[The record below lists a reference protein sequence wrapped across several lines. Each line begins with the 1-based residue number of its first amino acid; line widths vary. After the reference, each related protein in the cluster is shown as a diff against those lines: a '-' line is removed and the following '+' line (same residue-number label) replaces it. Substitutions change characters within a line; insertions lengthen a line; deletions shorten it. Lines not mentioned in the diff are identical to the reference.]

1 MHTQSAT
8 TGSAEDGEFYF
19 MSSHRSLKAG
29 GVHARIHTPARGAL
43 DPDSVFSR
51 EVAEAFARARA
62 DGIASP
68 VLMGAI
74 PFDIDQ
80 PSELFIPA
88 RHVFF
93 DRQERLQAATQR
105 AGDGGKVVGSRSI
118 PDEQGFKA
126 AVSQAIEQFS
136 HGEIRKAVLSRV
148 LEVDF
153 DRPVSAERVFD
164 AVCAQNPNGYQFQLP
179 LADGGRLV
187 GVSPEL
193 LLQKEGTRVRTFPL
207 AGSAKRQSDPAADA
221 AASAR
226 LLDSSK
232 DHYEHSLVIDDI
244 QSVLG
249 PYCAELSIPS
259 APSLLGTRAMWHLGS
274 QIDGVLA
281 DASLPILQLAC
292 RLHPTPA
299 ICGFPT
305 QASRQLIR
313 EIEPFERG
321 VFSGIV
327 GWCDE
332 HGNGEWAV
340 TIRCATVADTRV
352 RLFAGA
358 GIVAASTPESEWA
371 ETQAKLGTMLGAFG
385 LSGQEAAA

>member
-1 MHTQSAT
+1 MHTQSALS
-8 TGSAEDGEFYF
+8 GNAEDGEFYF

-29 GVHARIHTPARGAL
+29 GMHSRIQTPARGAL
-43 DPDSVFSR
+43 DPDSAFCR
-51 EVAEAFARARA
+51 EVAQAFAQARA
-62 DGIASP
+62 DGIDAP

-80 PSELFIPA
+80 PSELFIPR
-88 RHVFF
+88 RHAFF
-93 DRQERLQAATQR
+93 DRNERLHAAR
-105 AGDGGKVVGSRSI
+105 RGDGCGQVVSARSI

-126 AVSQAIEQFS
+126 AVSRAIQQFGG
-136 HGEIRKAVLSRV
+136 GEIRKAVLSRV

-153 DRPVSAERVFD
+153 DRPVSATGVFD

-179 LADGGRLV
+179 LSAGGHLV

-193 LLQKEGTRVRTFPL
+193 LLQKDGARVRTFPL

-221 AASAR
+221 ESSAR
-226 LLDSSK
+226 LLDSAK

-244 QSVLG
+244 RAVLA
-249 PYCAELSIPS
+249 PYCVQLDIPA
-259 APSLLGTRAMWHLGS
+259 APTLLATRAMWHLGS
-274 QIDGVLA
+274 PIDGVLA
-281 DASLPILQLAC
+281 DPALPILQLAC

-332 HGNGEWAV
+332 QGNGEWAV